1 MEENNAPFPA
11 YGDEVIQA
19 EGLRK
24 IFALSRRQR
33 ALEKTNDAY
42 RIAVDG
48 LDL

>member
-33 ALEKTNDAY
+33 AKVRGPPRYSTLP
-42 RIAVDG
+42 
-48 LDL
+48 